1 MNGFVP
7 DPMDWMRVMLDVQK
21 AQLEAAEKLAQ
32 DRNAGLGILMDGERR
47 QQLETAGK
55 EAFEAVE
62 NWSRAQW
69 EWLNLWRI

>member
-21 AQLEAAEKLAQ
+21 AQLEAAEKLMETNTLDPAKLEE
-32 DRNAGLGILMDGERR
+32 AR